1 MKFVRAIWPF
11 VGLVLIIAFMS
22 AFKYSD
28 ELSNDEK
35 LKSLRRSKSESAGSN
50 NRKQAITVQRECRRR
65 SLLCA
70 DPGYKRPVKSGRFE
84 RETRQ
89 FS

>member
-35 LKSLRRSKSESAGSN
+35 LNLYGDPKVNQQDQTTETSN
-50 NRKQAITVQRECRRR
+50 NSA
-65 SLLCA
+65 
-70 DPGYKRPVKSGRFE
+70 KRVPPALSFCVLIPVIKDL
-84 RETRQ
+84 
-89 FS
+89 

>member
-35 LKSLRRSKSESAGSN
+35 AKISTEIQKVNQHDQTTEN
-50 NRKQAITVQRECRRR
+50 QQ
-65 SLLCA
+65 
-70 DPGYKRPVKSGRFE
+70 
-84 RETRQ
+84 
-89 FS
+89 

>member
-1 MKFVRAIWPF
+1 MKFARAIWPF

-35 LKSLRRSKSESAGSN
+35 AKISTEIQKVNQQDQTTEN
-50 NRKQAITVQRECRRR
+50 KQ
-65 SLLCA
+65 
-70 DPGYKRPVKSGRFE
+70 
-84 RETRQ
+84 
-89 FS
+89 